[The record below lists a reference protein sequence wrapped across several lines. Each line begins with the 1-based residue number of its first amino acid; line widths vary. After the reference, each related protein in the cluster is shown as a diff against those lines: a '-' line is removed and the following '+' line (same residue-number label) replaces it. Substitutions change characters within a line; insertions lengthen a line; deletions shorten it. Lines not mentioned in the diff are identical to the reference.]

1 MIFQL
6 PGVARFAPVNRSS
19 RMIGQ
24 GLNWIAKALLVLAS
38 FLAFLLSFVVVA
50 DVIGRVA
57 FNSPLKGTPELVSSS
72 IVIICYLQAVYAI
85 ISGGMMHV
93 DALTVHMPAR
103 VQGILGALA
112 CALGV
117 MLFGIIFWGS
127 IDGFLHSWES
137 GEYEGE
143 GALRVPMWPVR
154 LAVLVGSG
162 LAVLAYILMAARQ
175 MGAARRNEILVTGTS
190 H

>member
-1 MIFQL
+1 
-6 PGVARFAPVNRSS
+6 
-19 RMIGQ
+19 MIGR
-24 GLNWIAKALLVLAS
+24 GLYWISKALLVLAS
-38 FLAFLLSFVVVA
+38 FLAFMLTFVVVA
-50 DVIGRVA
+50 DVMGRVL

-85 ISGGMMHV
+85 LSGGMMHV
-93 DALTVHMPAR
+93 DAITVHMPAR
-103 VQGILGALA
+103 VQSVLGALA
-112 CALGV
+112 CMLGV
-117 MLFGIIFWGS
+117 LLFGIIFWGS
-127 IDGFLHSWES
+127 IEGFMHALES

-162 LAVLAYILMAARQ
+162 LSVLAYLLMAARQ
-175 MGAARRNEILVTGTS
+175 VGAARRNEALAIGAS